1 MRCRTAARKD
11 GTMEKKLLIEVEAEK
26 SVLAAA
32 ILDPSVF
39 PAARG
44 ILRPIDFGRS
54 AHQVI
59 WKAMEGIADQ
69 GEPIDQLTLKHFLDT
84 HGALEQIGGASYILD
99 LASCSVAITNWA
111 SHARIVKTMS
121 VLNQLERVA
130 ALIDAG
136 VSAKEDPA
144 SVIEQ
149 AMSGI
154 AGASKQLMMAQRPIS
169 APSKCEGCG
178 GSVPAGA
185 TYCPC
190 CGLRQ

>member
-1 MRCRTAARKD
+1 
-11 GTMEKKLLIEVEAEK
+11 
-26 SVLAAA
+26 
-32 ILDPSVF
+32 
-39 PAARG
+39 
-44 ILRPIDFGRS
+44 
-54 AHQVI
+54 
-59 WKAMEGIADQ
+59 MEGIADQ

-84 HGALEQIGGASYILD
+84 HGALEVIGGASYILD
-99 LASCSVAITNWA
+99 LASCSFAITNWA

-130 ALIDAG
+130 ALIDAR

-154 AGASKQLMMAQRPIS
+154 AGASRQLIMAQRPIS

>member
-1 MRCRTAARKD
+1 M
-11 GTMEKKLLIEVEAEK
+11 
-26 SVLAAA
+26 
-32 ILDPSVF
+32 
-39 PAARG
+39 
-44 ILRPIDFGRS
+44 
-54 AHQVI
+54 
-59 WKAMEGIADQ
+59 
-69 GEPIDQLTLKHFLDT
+69 
-84 HGALEQIGGASYILD
+84 
-99 LASCSVAITNWA
+99 
-111 SHARIVKTMS
+111 KTMS

-154 AGASKQLMMAQRPIS
+154 AGASRQLMMAQRPIS

>member
-1 MRCRTAARKD
+1 
-11 GTMEKKLLIEVEAEK
+11 MEKKLLIEVEAEK

-99 LASCSVAITNWA
+99 LASCSFAITNWA

-121 VLNQLERVA
+121 VLNQLERRRGVRKGRPRKRDRTGDERHSRSLEA
-130 ALIDAG
+130 ADDG
-136 VSAKEDPA
+136 AKAYFSTVEVRRVRRERSGRSYVLPLLWT
-144 SVIEQ
+144 Q
-149 AMSGI
+149 AITG
-154 AGASKQLMMAQRPIS
+154 R
-169 APSKCEGCG
+169 
-178 GSVPAGA
+178 
-185 TYCPC
+185 
-190 CGLRQ
+190 

>member
-44 ILRPIDFGRS
+44 ILRPADFGRS
-54 AHQVI
+54 AHQ
-59 WKAMEGIADQ
+59 
-69 GEPIDQLTLKHFLDT
+69 PIDQLTLKHFLDT

-99 LASCSVAITNWA
+99 LASCSFAITNWA

-154 AGASKQLMMAQRPIS
+154 AGASRQLMMAQRPIS